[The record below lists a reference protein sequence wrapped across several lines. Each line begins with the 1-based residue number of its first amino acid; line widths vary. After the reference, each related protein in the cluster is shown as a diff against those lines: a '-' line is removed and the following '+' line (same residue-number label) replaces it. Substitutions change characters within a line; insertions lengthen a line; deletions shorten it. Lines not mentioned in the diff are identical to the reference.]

1 MRVRWPDC
9 AALRSIEVCGLTPT
23 ANTAVGAGR
32 RPVFDRQHSLT
43 RGLVGSSG
51 KVPRHVP
58 GRVRSSRKGSA
69 TRGRLSRNKD
79 RGVQLAEKR
88 RGSCLR
94 NQSLEHE
101 RIEGAKP

>member
-32 RPVFDRQHSLT
+32 RPVPDRQHSLT

-58 GRVRSSRKGSA
+58 GRVPLVAQRFGHSRPIVTKQRPWGTA
-69 TRGRLSRNKD
+69 G
-79 RGVQLAEKR
+79 
-88 RGSCLR
+88 
-94 NQSLEHE
+94 
-101 RIEGAKP
+101 